1 MKYWTHSSGA
11 FQLDVQ
17 EICLVNTL
25 NFLAVV
31 VEEYVIV
38 TDTVSVSLVPNSAY
52 TEEEKEKM
60 RNY

>member
-1 MKYWTHSSGA
+1 MKYWTQSSGA
-11 FQLDVQ
+11 FQLAVQ

-31 VEEYVIV
+31 VLEYVIV

-52 TEEEKEKM
+52 TEDNEE
-60 RNY
+60 

>member
-1 MKYWTHSSGA
+1 MA
-11 FQLDVQ
+11 VQ